1 MPSSAIADQQ
11 RISLA
16 VGRRKGWNL
25 LGKPSPRI
33 LGHYLIEA
41 LILCLN
47 GKGSEINQSK
57 CIDFDENS

>member
-1 MPSSAIADQQ
+1 MPKTAIANQQ

-16 VGRRKGWNL
+16 GGRGKGWSV
-25 LGKPSPRI
+25 LGKAKSTDTWA
-33 LGHYLIEA
+33 YQIEA
-41 LILCLN
+41 LILCLD